1 MNVTIVGIL
10 SIVCYLAASVLI
22 TRELVARREHH
33 YITIRLAWLGLA
45 LHAGYVGLIF
55 LQYQSFNFSFFNAAA
70 LVALFI
76 VLLLL
81 FAALDKPV
89 EKLGIAVFPLAALL
103 ISLDLIF
110 PEQSHPL
117 NLRSWQMGV
126 HVLTSIIAFSLL
138 NIAAAQ
144 AILLAIQEQQLRGHN
159 PKRMML
165 SLPPL
170 QAMETLLF
178 QMITAGLFF
187 LTVALASG
195 FLFVEDLFAQ
205 HLAHKTVLS
214 IIAWIIFSSLLLGRL
229 RYGWRG
235 AAAIRWTLIG
245 FVLLLLAYFG
255 SKLVLEFILKKPEMQ
270 MLSSVDVNPARFAGL
285 GAID

>member
-1 MNVTIVGIL
+1 MNATIVGIL
-10 SIVCYLAASVLI
+10 SIACYLAASAQI
-22 TRELVARREHH
+22 TRELLTNRDHH
-33 YITIRLAWLGLA
+33 RSSFRLAWLSLT

-55 LQYQSFNFSFFNAAA
+55 LQYQSLNFSFFNAAA
-70 LVALFI
+70 LVALVI

-81 FAALDKPV
+81 FAAIDKPV
-89 EKLGIAVFPLAALL
+89 EKLGLAVFPLAAIL

-110 PEQSHPL
+110 PDQSHPL
-117 NLRSWQMGV
+117 NAHSWQMSV

-138 NIAAAQ
+138 NIAAVQ
-144 AILLAIQEQQLRGHN
+144 AILLAIQDQQLRGHN

-165 SLPPL
+165 ALPPM

-195 FLFVEDLFAQ
+195 FLFMEDLFAQ

-214 IIAWIIFSSLLLGRL
+214 IIAWIIFSGLLLGRL

-235 AAAIRWTLIG
+235 ATAIRWTLIG

-270 MLSSVDVNPARFAGL
+270 MLSSIHINPTRL
-285 GAID
+285 EHLSAIN